1 MSYFLTI
8 VEEGNLTKAA
18 DKLHLAQPY
27 LSQLLK
33 LLENELGVKL
43 IERTTRR
50 FQVTEAGKMLTYR
63 AKQILDLSEK
73 TIKELKEFNKGNKG
87 TLSIGCVS
95 SVIETFLTK
104 RIYDFNKSYPNINF
118 EIRQCSTDEILGL
131 LKRGIVEIGIVRSPL
146 NLDIF
151 ESICLPLEPMVAVSS
166 NQVNLNNA
174 ENYISLKELA
184 DKPLLVNRKFEK
196 NIANLFYKMGFKPR
210 ILCSIEDTR
219 PILLLA
225 ELGMGIAIV
234 PRDWTNLIPST
245 NLKIIEI
252 HELPLNTGT
261 IIAWMKNRYLS
272 SVARHFLESF

>member
-1 MSYFLTI
+1 MSCFLAI

-27 LSQLLK
+27 LSQMLK
-33 LLENELGVKL
+33 LLEDELGVKL
-43 IERTTRR
+43 IERTTRK

-73 TIKELKEFNKGNKG
+73 TIKELKDFNEDNKG

-95 SVIETFLTK
+95 SVIETLIK
-104 RIYDFNKSYPNINF
+104 KIYDFNKRYPNINF
-118 EIRQCSTDEILGL
+118 EIRQCNTDEILEL
-131 LKRGIVEIGIVRSPL
+131 LKRSIIEIGIVRSPL
-146 NLDIF
+146 NSDIF

-166 NQVNLNNA
+166 NQVNLNND
-174 ENYISLKELA
+174 ENYISLKDLA
-184 DKPLLVNRKFEK
+184 DKPLLVLRKFEK
-196 NIANLFYKMGFKPR
+196 DIANLFYKMGFEPR
-210 ILCSIEDTR
+210 ILCKIDDTR

-234 PRDWTNLIPST
+234 PRDLTNLIPST

-252 HELPLNTGT
+252 RELPLNTGT

-272 SVARHFLESF
+272 SVARHFLETF